1 MRACGGV
8 CSVRG
13 RDDAYKQ
20 SDQREF
26 WLNGRKHWHPLS
38 QASVIGKDPP
48 GLSSSPPRQ
57 HGAACCGAATRNG
70 EEDLSR
76 HTTVYRCRLKSREE
90 AGSGITETDRAFP
103 LAVPT
108 DPEPH
113 MLVRPPV
120 AAGNSPSRHITVYR
134 CRIEGREEAGLNVE
148 TRP

>member
-1 MRACGGV
+1 MHINRAT
-8 CSVRG
+8 RG
-13 RDDAYKQ
+13 NFGLTDGNIGINSLRLQ
-20 SDQREF
+20 VI
-26 WLNGRKHWHPLS
+26 RKNPT
-38 QASVIGKDPP
+38 
-48 GLSSSPPRQ
+48 GLSSCPPHQ

-113 MLVRPPV
+113 MMVRPPV
-120 AAGNSPSRHITVYR
+120 AAGNSPSRHNTVYR

-148 TRP
+148 TSLREKMMIGR